1 MCCLGLESSETP
13 TLKAPISSAPA
24 ILASIHQNSWPRV
37 GVGRGVSTRFP
48 MHLCMC
54 PAQSS
59 LEFYT
64 HHSGERSEMKCSGLQ
79 RSQALFK
86 LQ

>member
-1 MCCLGLESSETP
+1 MCCLGLGSRETP
-13 TLKAPISSAPA
+13 TLKAPISSALA

-37 GVGRGVSTRFP
+37 GIGGGVSTRFP

-64 HHSGERSEMKCSGLQ
+64 HHSGERSEMKCSGLL
-79 RSQALFK
+79 RSQTLFK